1 MAQPTSRPFLRALL
15 LAPLLAPLLVGLGAS
30 PALAQA
36 EQRAAAAAARGDLRA
51 AQIEWRNAARDN
63 PTSGATRAAL
73 ARISLELGDG
83 ETAEREARAALEHG
97 WDRADATALLMRAFL
112 VSGRQDALLRDFPEP
127 APGDAAGPFAPGQV
141 AAGRAMALLAR
152 NEREEARRSI
162 ALARQL
168 APDAAE
174 PEFAAA
180 TLALVEGDRAAAE
193 AAVDKALGYA
203 PDSVEA
209 LARKG
214 TLLFERREP
223 AEALA
228 RFDRALEI
236 TPGSA
241 AILLRRAEA
250 LLQMN
255 ELERAGRDV
264 DAALAVIPGNPVGHY
279 LRAMLLIQARDW
291 ASADATLQRLGP
303 ALSQFP
309 DGFLLLAVTKQG
321 LGQRGQAE
329 DAARRHLARRPD
341 DARAARLLAGIEL
354 QTNRPR
360 DATATL
366 SRMAERG
373 NADAASL
380 DMLGRLHSS
389 AGRRSEALAAFEAAH
404 QRTPQDAAL
413 LARVAAAR
421 LALGDVAGA
430 VEAAQ
435 ATLRLDDAAEATREG
450 AREMLAFA
458 ALHSGNAAAVRREL
472 ERLPPEARRTEGA
485 GVLEGSAHLM
495 EFNLAAARTSF
506 EAVLGAHP
514 NSIAARMGLARLTRM
529 EGRDAD
535 AERLLGEVLRLDPT
549 NGAAHGQLML
559 AAAPGQPRAAEARA
573 VLEAVQAANP
583 AELVPALSLA
593 RVLLRHGE
601 GARAVA
607 LLTSGPLGSRS
618 EPALLIARGEAHAAA
633 GNWAEAEHASRVAL
647 AETPQSAPIRRQL
660 AMLMLRDGNA
670 RGAELLIEQ
679 GLREQPGN
687 AMLLQTQVSLVREAR
702 GLDAALDLAAR
713 QAANPRAMPAAASL
727 RGDLL
732 LAAEKPEEAA
742 RAHAE
747 AHAAQP
753 SPELVRR
760 EAAAWRVAGKPD
772 EASAALRAWLNANPQ
787 DHAAAMMLSQL
798 DIEAGRLEDAE
809 RRLEFIV
816 AERTGDSVALN
827 NLAWVLDE
835 RGKDRERARSL
846 ARRAYFLSPAPD
858 IADTLGWMLA
868 RQGEAEQAVPLLR
881 QAAQARA
888 TQPTAAYRLAYA
900 LHASGRNAEARA
912 VLEPALDAPA
922 TFPERE
928 EAERLLRELHGRR

>member
-15 LAPLLAPLLVGLGAS
+15 MAPLLVGLAAS

-51 AQIEWRNAARDN
+51 AHIEWRNAARDN
-63 PTSGATRAAL
+63 PTSAATRAAL
-73 ARISLELGDG
+73 ARVSLELGDG

-97 WDRADATALLMRAFL
+97 WDRAEATALLMRAYL
-112 VSGRQDALLRDFPEP
+112 VTGRHDALLREFPEP
-127 APGDAAGPFAPGQV
+127 APTDAAGPFAPGQV

-152 NEREEARRSI
+152 NERDAARRSI

-174 PEFAAA
+174 PELAAA
-180 TLALVEGDRAAAE
+180 ALALAQGDRAEAE
-193 AAVDKALGYA
+193 AAVDKALGHA

-214 TLLFERREP
+214 TLLFERRQP
-223 AEALA
+223 TEALA

-241 AILLRRAEA
+241 PILLRRAEA
-250 LLQMN
+250 LLQMG
-255 ELERAGRDV
+255 EVERAGRDV
-264 DAALAVIPGNPVGHY
+264 DAALAVVPGNPVGHY
-279 LRAMLLIQARDW
+279 MRAMLQVQARDW
-291 ASADATLQRLGP
+291 ANADATLQRLGP
-303 ALSQFP
+303 ALGQFA
-309 DGFLLLAVTKQG
+309 DGFLLLAATKQG
-321 LGQRGQAE
+321 LGQRAQAE

-341 DARAARLLAGIEL
+341 DPRAARMLAGIEL

-389 AGRRSEALAAFEAAH
+389 AGRRREALAAFEAAH
-404 QRTPQDAAL
+404 QRSPEDAAL

-421 LALGDVAGA
+421 MALGDVAGA

-435 ATLRLDDAAEATREG
+435 ATLRLDSAAEATREG

-458 ALHSGNAAAVRREL
+458 ALRTGDAAAVRREL
-472 ERLPPEARRTEGA
+472 DRLPPEARRTEGA

-495 EFNLAAARTSF
+495 EFDLAAARTSF
-506 EAVLGAHP
+506 DAVLAAHP
-514 NSIAARMGLARLTRM
+514 NSIPARMGLARLARM

-535 AERLLGEVLRLDPT
+535 AERLLSEVLRLDPS
-549 NGAAHGQLML
+549 NAAAHTQLMQ

-583 AELVPALSLA
+583 AEPQPALVLA
-593 RVLLRHGE
+593 RVLVRHGE
-601 GARAVA
+601 GERAA
-607 LLTSGPLGSRS
+607 TLLTSGPLANRS
-618 EPALLIARGEAHAAA
+618 EPALLVARGEAHAAA
-633 GNWAEAEHASRVAL
+633 GNWAEAERASRMAL
-647 AETPQSAPIRRQL
+647 AEMPQSVPVRQQL
-660 AMLMLRDGNA
+660 AAMMLRNGDA

-679 GLREQPGN
+679 GLRDQPAN
-687 AMLLQTQVSLVREAR
+687 ATLQQTLVALVREAR
-702 GLDAALDLAAR
+702 GLDAALDVAAR
-713 QAANPRAMPAAASL
+713 QAANPRAQPGAATL

-732 LAAEKPEEAA
+732 LAAQRTEEAA
-742 RAHAE
+742 QAYAE
-747 AHAAQP
+747 AHAARP
-753 SPELVRR
+753 SAELVRR
-760 EAAAWRVAGKPD
+760 MATAWRAAGKPD
-772 EASAALRAWLNANPQ
+772 EAAAALRAWAEANPQ
-787 DHAAAMMLSQL
+787 DHAVAMMLSQL

-809 RRLEFIV
+809 RRLEAIV
-816 AERTGDSVALN
+816 AERTGDSMALN

-835 RGKDRERARSL
+835 RGTDRERARAL
-846 ARRAYFLSPAPD
+846 AQRAYFLTPAPD

-868 RQGEAEQAVPLLR
+868 RQGEPAQAVPLLR
-881 QAAQARA
+881 QAAEARA

-900 LHASGRNAEARA
+900 LNASGRDAEAQA
-912 VLEPALDAPA
+912 VLEPALEASA

-928 EAERLLRELHGRR
+928 EAQRLLHELRGRR